1 VILSRLVSSGG
12 FSKPQV
18 PWLVAAFAAIL
29 VAVSLYNLEGETLD
43 LSISEIGVGA
53 TPATV
58 YRLPDTEGP
67 LVVVAHGFAGS
78 RQLMRAYSLTLARSG
93 YTVVA
98 FDFEGHGRNP
108 TPMSGDVDAIEG
120 TTALLVAET
129 RRVLAAGR
137 RMFPD
142 APGAALLGHSMA
154 TDVLVRAGIAERDT
168 GTPVDAIVA
177 ISPFSAAIDQTTP
190 RNLLAISGEW
200 EPGLRDFALRAS
212 RMVDPNAD
220 EGDTATSDGVVRRA
234 VVAPSVEH
242 VGVLY
247 SGTALRETLNWL
259 DATFERRSD
268 GTIVTPGVWILL
280 LLGGIVVLF
289 RPVTRLVTVVE
300 NVQPQEIKPGRFWFA
315 VLLPAIAVPLLLV
328 PLDIPFLP
336 VLVADYLTLHLAAVG
351 IGQLLL
357 LRVWRQETRRFAP
370 GAALL
375 LAVWGIGVFG
385 LAIDRYAASFVPTT
399 DRLPIMIALALGTIP
414 FMIAD
419 GMLTGSG
426 RGVWWRRI
434 VARLVFI
441 LSLGAAAALDPE
453 RLLFLFFIFPVLILF
468 FLVHGSMGRWIAQRA
483 GALPAGVGLG
493 LCLAWALGVT
503 FPLFSPS

>member
-1 VILSRLVSSGG
+1 
-12 FSKPQV
+12 
-18 PWLVAAFAAIL
+18 
-29 VAVSLYNLEGETLD
+29 
-43 LSISEIGVGA
+43 
-53 TPATV
+53 
-58 YRLPDTEGP
+58 
-67 LVVVAHGFAGS
+67 
-78 RQLMRAYSLTLARSG
+78 
-93 YTVVA
+93 
-98 FDFEGHGRNP
+98 
-108 TPMSGDVDAIEG
+108 
-120 TTALLVAET
+120 
-129 RRVLAAGR
+129 
-137 RMFPD
+137 
-142 APGAALLGHSMA
+142 
-154 TDVLVRAGIAERDT
+154 
-168 GTPVDAIVA
+168 
-177 ISPFSAAIDQTTP
+177 
-190 RNLLAISGEW
+190 
-200 EPGLRDFALRAS
+200 
-212 RMVDPNAD
+212 
-220 EGDTATSDGVVRRA
+220 
-234 VVAPSVEH
+234 
-242 VGVLY
+242 
-247 SGTALRETLNWL
+247 L

-300 NVQPQEIKPGRFWFA
+300 NIQPPEIKPGRFWFA

-328 PLDIPFLP
+328 PLEISFLP

-441 LSLGAAAALDPE
+441 LSLGAAAALDPD